1 MAGVVLTARLWQLP
15 MLLVSVVCALSF
27 LARKLRPTLRECE
40 VATFYEEDPE
50 APTVIE
56 KALEAKK
63 QLLDVQVCVC
73 MCVCVCVCRLFC
85 YTQYA
90 LPALF

>member
-1 MAGVVLTARLWQLP
+1 VAGVVLTARLWQLP

-27 LARKLRPTLRECE
+27 LARKLRPTLRERE
-40 VATFYEEDPE
+40 VVTFYEEDPD

-73 MCVCVCVCRLFC
+73 VCVCTALLLHTIC
-85 YTQYA
+85 

>member
-15 MLLVSVVCALSF
+15 MLLVSVVCALS
-27 LARKLRPTLRECE
+27 LVARKLRPTLRERE
-40 VATFYEEDPE
+40 VVTFYEEDPD

-73 MCVCVCVCRLFC
+73 VCVCTALLLHTIC
-85 YTQYA
+85 

>member
-1 MAGVVLTARLWQLP
+1 MVLTARLWQLP

-27 LARKLRPTLRECE
+27 LARKLRPTLRERE
-40 VATFYEEDPE
+40 VVTFYEEDPD

-73 MCVCVCVCRLFC
+73 VCVCTALLLHTIC
-85 YTQYA
+85 